1 MGAIIEAATTSDR
14 PAIFALLTKNNLPV
28 DGLTDHIDTT
38 IIARLDGLVV
48 GCAALELY
56 LDGALLR
63 SGCRRCRVQERRNR
77 AAADRVGVDN
87 GSTLRRTGRVPPD
100 DDRRKFLPAIRIQPS

>member
-1 MGAIIEAATTSDR
+1 MGAIIEAATTGDR
-14 PAIFALLTKNNLPV
+14 PAIFALLTNNNLPV

-63 SGCRRCRVQERRNR
+63 SVAVD
-77 AAADRVGVDN
+77 AASRSVGI
-87 GSTLRRTGRVPPD
+87 GHQLTESALTMAHRFGT
-100 DDRRKFLPAIRIQPS
+100 PAVYS